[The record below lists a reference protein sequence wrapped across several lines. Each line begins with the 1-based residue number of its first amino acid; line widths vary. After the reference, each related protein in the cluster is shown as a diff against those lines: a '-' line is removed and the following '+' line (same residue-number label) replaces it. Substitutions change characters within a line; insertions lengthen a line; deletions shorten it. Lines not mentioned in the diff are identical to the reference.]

1 MHDRTS
7 LTTGIW
13 HVTRRSFCGEIW
25 AFYRGTLSI
34 RHLGCMPQRTDYE
47 YDEARGTLA
56 LDMSDGTHVVWQ
68 VERQNAW
75 QILLHRED
83 AAGTRI
89 SQRLQRT
96 IGSSPVL
103 LRTVEILLT
112 RRRRIYMED
121 IPVDLLRAWR
131 ISRIR
136 SDQLEAL
143 YLDTEAFAVD
153 DEHAGLIA
161 FIHAFKLYE
170 RATDKRRSGFRLP
183 MQSAFES
190 YLCILDA
197 WLYLYDRGIVV
208 EDVEPLYVEGYRHF
222 NERISTRIRRL

>member
-1 MHDRTS
+1 
-7 LTTGIW
+7 
-13 HVTRRSFCGEIW
+13 
-25 AFYRGTLSI
+25 
-34 RHLGCMPQRTDYE
+34 
-47 YDEARGTLA
+47 
-56 LDMSDGTHVVWQ
+56 
-68 VERQNAW
+68 
-75 QILLHRED
+75 
-83 AAGTRI
+83 
-89 SQRLQRT
+89 
-96 IGSSPVL
+96 
-103 LRTVEILLT
+103 
-112 RRRRIYMED
+112 MED